1 MGHHPDFSRKLTSLH
16 REPHR
21 SVHRPDASVF
31 ELTDDVPGHLV
42 DTVAG
47 VMELKVGDRP
57 GGASYWLPVH
67 TADHA
72 DENLGSWKDLQNA
85 RSFRGDIRPVNRDE
99 TDIICSGFQTQAA
112 EFLGGERAG
121 ARLPCLAPEGGDGR
135 MSIE

>member
-1 MGHHPDFSRKLTSLH
+1 VAIGDVLDPVCKPVQKLTIVVRH
-16 REPHR
+16 ARI
-21 SVHRPDASVF
+21 
-31 ELTDDVPGHLV
+31 GM
-42 DTVAG
+42 VAG
-47 VMELKVGDRP
+47 VTELKVGDRP